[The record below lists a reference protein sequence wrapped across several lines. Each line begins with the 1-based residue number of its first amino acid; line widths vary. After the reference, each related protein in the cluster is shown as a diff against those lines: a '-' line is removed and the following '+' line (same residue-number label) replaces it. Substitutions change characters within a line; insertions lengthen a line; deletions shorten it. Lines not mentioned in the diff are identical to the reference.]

1 MKTIHDYIVVGGG
14 SGGCVVASRL
24 SEDPSTSVCLLEA
37 GGDGTGA
44 IINIPAGAVAML
56 PTKINNWAFE
66 TTPQPGLNGRRGYQ
80 PRGKTLGGSSAIN
93 AMVYIR
99 GDKTDY
105 DRWANEEGCAGWSYK
120 EVLPY
125 FKLSEC
131 NERIQN
137 EYHGRTGLLNV
148 SDLRTD
154 NPFQQRYLKA
164 GEQAGYKITDDFNG
178 AHQEGVGIYQVTQKH
193 GERWSVA
200 RGYLLPYIGKRD
212 NLTVH
217 TKALVERIVFKG
229 KKAVAV
235 EVNINGQMFT
245 LEARKEIILAAGAL
259 QTPQLLMV
267 SGVGDSVELAQHGI
281 PVVHH
286 LPGVGKNL
294 QDHPDFIFGY
304 TSKGVDTMGISLKGS
319 WKMLKEIFRFRRE
332 RRGMLT
338 SNFAEGGAFL
348 KTKPDLPAPDV
359 QLHFVI
365 ALVDDHARNFHM
377 SHGVSCHVCLLRPR
391 SRGSI
396 QLQGKSMS
404 HAPVI
409 DIGFLNDPQDL
420 EDMVAGYKMT
430 EKLMKAPA
438 MAEWIEKDLFTADV
452 KTDDDIRDILRKRTD
467 TVYHPTG
474 TCKMG
479 TDAMSVVD
487 PELKVYGIEGLR
499 IVDGSAMPSLVGGNT
514 NAPIVMM
521 AEKAVDMIR
530 GFSRVSPEAQ
540 LILATAKQS
549 DVQSDPKAVLK
560 STEAAV

>member
-24 SEDPSTSVCLLEA
+24 SEDPSISVCLLEA

-44 IINIPAGAVAML
+44 MINIPAGAVAML

-105 DRWANEEGCAGWSYK
+105 DRWATQEGCAGWSYK
-120 EVLPY
+120 DVLPY

-131 NERIQN
+131 NERIHN
-137 EYHGRTGLLNV
+137 KYHGRTGLLNV

-178 AHQEGVGIYQVTQKH
+178 ADQEGVGIYQVTQKH

-217 TKALVERIVFKG
+217 TQALVERIVFKG

-235 EVNINGQMFT
+235 EVSINGQQFT

-267 SGVGDSVELAQHGI
+267 SGVGDSAELSQHGI

-304 TSKGVDTMGISLKGS
+304 TSKSVDTMGISLKGS

-348 KTKPDLPAPDV
+348 KTKPELPAPDV

-391 SRGSI
+391 SRGSL
-396 QLQGKSMS
+396 QLQGKSMTQ
-404 HAPVI
+404 APLI
-409 DIGFLNDPQDL
+409 DIGFLSDPQDL

-438 MAEWIEKDLFTADV
+438 MAEWIDKDLFTAEV
-452 KTDDDIRDILRKRTD
+452 KNDDDIREILRKRTD

-479 TDAMSVVD
+479 TGAMSVVD

-530 GFSRVSPEAQ
+530 GISRVSHEAQ
-540 LILATAKQS
+540 VIMATATQPA
-549 DVQSDPKAVLK
+549 VQAI
-560 STEAAV
+560 EAAV

>member
-120 EVLPY
+120 DVLPY

-178 AHQEGVGIYQVTQKH
+178 ADQEGVGIYQVTQKH

-229 KKAVAV
+229 KRAVAV

-267 SGVGDSVELAQHGI
+267 SGVGDSAELAQHAI
-281 PVVHH
+281 PLVHH

-304 TSKGVDTMGISLKGS
+304 ANKSVDTMGISLKGS

-348 KTKPDLPAPDV
+348 KTKPELPAPDI

-404 HAPVI
+404 QAPVI

-420 EDMVAGYKMT
+420 EDMVVGYKMT

-438 MAEWIEKDLFTADV
+438 MAEWIEKDLFTAHV

-530 GFSRVSPEAQ
+530 GISRVSHEAQ
-540 LILATAKQS
+540 VIMATATQTAT
-549 DVQSDPKAVLK
+549 QAV
-560 STEAAV
+560 EAAV